1 MTRAAAP
8 GGGRTA
14 RGPGAIPCFA
24 IGGFSADEN

>member
-8 GGGRTA
+8 GGRTA